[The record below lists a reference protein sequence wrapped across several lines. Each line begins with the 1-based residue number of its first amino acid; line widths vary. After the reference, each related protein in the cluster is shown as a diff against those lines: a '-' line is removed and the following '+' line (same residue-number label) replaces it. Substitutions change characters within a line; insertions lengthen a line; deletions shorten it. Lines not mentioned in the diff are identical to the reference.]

1 MAGPKS
7 HSRRASLS
15 LADLIYTTTSL
26 SQLGLYPAPLS
37 TTTSSRSTIYSSSSS
52 RANAASAKVNARV
65 DGQPKHF
72 KKSKSKG
79 TLKNKTKSN
88 AKGKCP
94 KGKRK
99 RLIKTTKA
107 STTTCSNPSDE
118 APSPPSSIPAPIQA
132 VLLHEYSTRDFDRS
146 ADALAAW
153 MNARWAKT
161 GYSVG
166 VEAVAGV
173 LGEASG
179 GVGERHGA
187 VWDGVFVR

>member
-88 AKGKCP
+88 AK
-94 KGKRK
+94 
-99 RLIKTTKA
+99 
-107 STTTCSNPSDE
+107 